1 MRSIMYNSLA
11 DNWIQECEHMFDYR
25 KIADLE
31 PFHKIAEFSFS
42 VDERYRSSVR
52 NTVRNSLTIGSEV
65 WGAYDN
71 STLAAGYVLDEY
83 TMRFRNSMVKMG
95 GIGFVCTRIDY
106 RGKGAVKFLMKG
118 SLKTMHEKGHAVSV
132 LYPFNQSF
140 YRKYGW
146 EQFYRVRK
154 IKLSPEHFK
163 LPESDD
169 SITTELLDH
178 PDQETISF
186 YNDYARRHYNY
197 CLRTMDYWNMF
208 MSNPWPDLIARY
220 IVKFS
225 EKGKVIGLMDLSYV
239 KEGKERKSVLSI
251 RPLIYETEEARRS
264 MLAFVKRLSQQI
276 EEVAFMIP
284 MDEELW
290 PYLSDRPKEQTI
302 DDFGMI
308 RVVSVEQLDGLA
320 IGAPDLELGIK
331 LNDSLAPW
339 NDGIFSLKVQSG
351 RLEVSRS
358 QEYDIE
364 CDVATLSSVLSGFTN
379 LREMYACGRVKTT
392 HDVLNVDLPKET
404 TLLMEFF

>member
-1 MRSIMYNSLA
+1 
-11 DNWIQECEHMFDYR
+11 MFDYR

-31 PFHKIAEFSFS
+31 PFYKIAEFSFS
-42 VDERYRSSVR
+42 VDERYRTPAR
-52 NTVRNSLTIGSEV
+52 TDVRNSIKLGSDI
-65 WGAYDN
+65 WGAFDD
-71 STLAAGYVLDEY
+71 SVLAAGYILDEY

-95 GIGFVCTRIDY
+95 GIGMVCTRVDY
-106 RGKGAVKFLMKG
+106 RGKGAVKFLLKE
-118 SLKTMHEKGHAVSV
+118 SLRTMRDKGHLVSV
-132 LYPFNQSF
+132 LYPFNQGF

-146 EQFYRVRK
+146 EQFYRLKKV
-154 IKLSPEHFK
+154 KLSPGDLSIAEVD
-163 LPESDD
+163 E
-169 SITTELLDH
+169 SITAELLDL
-178 PDQETISF
+178 PDKETVDY
-186 YNDYARRHYNY
+186 YNNYARNHYNY
-197 CLRTMDYWNMF
+197 CLRTSYYWETV
-208 MSNPWPDLIARY
+208 MSNPGPDLIARH

-225 EKGKVIGLMDLSYV
+225 RNGKVVGLMDFSYV

-251 RPLIYETEEARRS
+251 RPLICETETARRS
-264 MLAFVKRLSQQI
+264 MLAFVKSLSQQI
-276 EEVAFMIP
+276 EEVAFMTP